1 MLEAKL
7 ANVDS
12 EVRQAIQDNETW
24 MNVSDRYDAFQREA
38 VQNVLA
44 DFREDPKGR
53 FLLVIP
59 TGGGKTT
66 TAVKAVH
73 ALYASG
79 QLKADGDRAMW
90 VVHREE
96 LKVQAQDTFQRI
108 AAEINA
114 PALPGYVD
122 ILMLSE
128 IKQYLA
134 DHPDARLAVV
144 DEAHHV
150 AAKSYQPLF
159 ERPSLGI
166 LGLTATP
173 SRHDGQ
179 PLQFTRES
187 FSVGFPELIS
197 MGVLLRPTVI
207 QVPGG
212 TYDDIVDIGD
222 DSKALEIL
230 NNDERNQR
238 LVSVLSEH
246 RARLN
251 KIIIYVGTKQHARDL
266 YTLLRSSTLKD
277 GYESVSLILGDERRR
292 WICDRNEEIA
302 GETRSQFV
310 QAQKSARR
318 SILVNVDVLTEGYD
332 DPAVNTIVMARP
344 TSSKLVYMQALG
356 RAVRIDP
363 QNPEKDA
370 YVVEVTDNLPN
381 IKYRIDN
388 RWLYSDVSDLLEP
401 DVVDVPFA
409 SSGERDVRLA
419 EIFDRFRVAHPNR
432 VVPPH
437 TSRDRVTVLLFKV
450 YAGAGNYE
458 HIPLI
463 ITNDTRQAASNFFNY
478 LATRMKRLHGL
489 DIEQVFRPVL
499 KEATQ
504 FAALHDSSNRKYVF
518 QAMENAWDLV
528 KRDVPPPSEAEAGR
542 PWITFVSFRPE
553 LSEESLGDDLLQFT
567 EGMLNSDVV
576 RASLR
581 SESFGDDF
589 YLLKFPLPLRGAWGV
604 FLPGL
609 EFSQL
614 KKTIEELTLHA
625 TEADGFAQWKAAT
638 AAVNTAAIAIEPR
651 YIQSLTTIVRET
663 LDYFRPVVGRSARS
677 LR

>member
-1 MLEAKL
+1 ME
-7 ANVDS
+7 
-12 EVRQAIQDNETW
+12 QDFVLTPNETW
-24 MNVSDRYDAFQREA
+24 MNVSDRYEAFQRQA
-38 VQNVLA
+38 VQNVLS
-44 DFREDPKGR
+44 DFREDPQGR

-73 ALYASG
+73 ALYVSG
-79 QLKADGDRAMW
+79 QLRDNTDRAMW

-108 AAEINA
+108 AAEVNA
-114 PALPGYVD
+114 PELPGSVD

-128 IKQYLA
+128 VKGYLG

-187 FSVGFPELIS
+187 FSIGFPELIS

-212 TYDDIVDIGD
+212 TYEIVDIGD
-222 DSKALEIL
+222 DSKALEIF

-238 LVSVLSEH
+238 IVSALSEH
-246 RARLN
+246 RGRLN

-266 YTLLRSSTLKD
+266 YTLLRSSTLTD
-277 GYESVSLILGDERRR
+277 GYESVSLILGGERRR
-292 WICDRNEEIA
+292 WICDRNEEIT
-302 GETRSQFV
+302 GETRLQFV
-310 QAQKSARR
+310 QAQKSTRR

-332 DPAVNTIVMARP
+332 DPTVNTIVMARP

-363 QNPEKDA
+363 ENPEKDA

-409 SSGERDVRLA
+409 SSGERDSLLA
-419 EIFDRFRVAHPNR
+419 EIFDRFRVADANR
-432 VVPPH
+432 AVPAH
-437 TSRDRVTVLLFKV
+437 TSRDRLTMLLFKV

-458 HIPLI
+458 HVPLV
-463 ITNDTRQAASNFFNY
+463 ITSDTRQAAANFFNY
-478 LATRMKRLHGL
+478 LAARMKRLHGL

-504 FAALHDSSNRKYVF
+504 FAVLNDSSNRKYVF

-528 KRDVPPPSEAEAGR
+528 KSDGPPPSEAEAGH
-542 PWITFVSFRPE
+542 PWITFVSFRAELPE
-553 LSEESLGDDLLQFT
+553 KSLGDDLLQFT
-567 EGMLNSDVV
+567 ADMLNSDVV

-581 SESFGDDF
+581 SQSFGDDF
-589 YLLKFPLPLRGAWGV
+589 YLIKFPLPLRGAWGV
-604 FLPGL
+604 FLPSL
-609 EFSQL
+609 EFFQL

-625 TEADGFAQWKAAT
+625 AEADGFVQWKAAT
-638 AAVNTAAIAIEPR
+638 SAVNTAAIAIEPR

-663 LDYFRPVVGRSARS
+663 LDYFRPLVRLSARS
-677 LR
+677 SK